1 MLLLLAYIEK
11 KLDGIYALLV
21 LVNFSLLA
29 KSLKVRAMPFLN
41 KMQCFL
47 VDIQSDLNFEIFV
60 PTAIFIKV
68 LLIVGFESFNE
79 FLVFFLSLSECLF
92 KVLAHA
98 LSFLHSSKRGKF
110 IFSFDSL
117 CLKQFD
123 FPFILNLP
131 ISLNLSKMVYQLFHL

>member
-11 KLDGIYALLV
+11 KLNGVNTLLV

-47 VDIQSDLNFEIFV
+47 VDIQSDLNFEVFV
-60 PTAIFIKV
+60 PTTIFIKV
-68 LLIVGFESFNE
+68 LLIVGFESVNE
-79 FLVFFLSLSECLF
+79 FLVFFFSLSECLF

-98 LSFLHSSKRGKF
+98 LSLLHSSKRGKF
-110 IFSFDSL
+110 IFRFYGLS
-117 CLKQFD
+117 LKQFD
-123 FPFILNLP
+123 FPLILNLP
-131 ISLNLSKMVYQLFHL
+131 ISLNLSKMVNQLFQL